1 MAHFAKVVNGKVDQ
15 VIVAEPDFFDSFV
28 DSSPGEWIQTSYNTR
43 GGVHYNPETNEPD
56 DGTPLRYNYAGVGFS
71 YDATADAFYA
81 PQPFASWTLNTDTYL
96 WEAPVAYPDD
106 GEVYEWNEE
115 TTSWD
120 PVVTE

>member
-43 GGVHYNPETNEPD
+43 GGAHYDPETNEPD
-56 DGTPLRYNYAGVGFS
+56 GGEALRKNFAGVGYN
-71 YDATADAFYA
+71 YDAQADAFYP
-81 PQPFASWTLNTDTYL
+81 PQPYASWILDTDTYL
-96 WEAPVAYPDD
+96 WNPPVAMPDD
-106 GEVYEWNEE
+106 GNRYTWNEE

-120 PVVTE
+120 QADG

>member
-43 GGVHYNPETNEPD
+43 GGVHYDPETNEPD
-56 DGTPLRYNYAGVGFS
+56 GGEALRKNFAGVGYN
-71 YDATADAFYA
+71 YDAQADAFYP
-81 PQPFASWTLNTDTYL
+81 PQPYTSWTLDTDTYL
-96 WEAPVAYPDD
+96 WNPPVAMPDD
-106 GEVYEWNEE
+106 GNRYTWNEE

-120 PVVTE
+120 QVDG